1 MRPNAKAQFL
11 LWEFKAFYKT
21 ASKYI
26 FPTLP
31 STSPQLRK
39 ALSSRD
45 TIKSLS
51 YYINSMVPRKQKCL
65 CTKFRQTVRAVSWCT
80 IAHCQI
86 LTRRRCPS
94 WYRASWL
101 TFSKPSDWKQGYHNH
116 PAPLVPVVVRMDII
130 LGCVWTT
137 AQEKIQTSFTTNN
150 ITVHFIQTQN
160 KRLNSLSKESLE
172 YSVP

>member
-1 MRPNAKAQFL
+1 MQKLNFFFENLKPFIKLQVNTSSRPYPQPHHN
-11 LWEFKAFYKT
+11 WE
-21 ASKYI
+21 
-26 FPTLP
+26 
-31 STSPQLRK
+31 K

-80 IAHCQI
+80 IAHCQS

-116 PAPLVPVVVRMDII
+116 PALLVPVVVRMDII

-137 AQEKIQTSFTTNN
+137 AQEKFRHLLLLTT
-150 ITVHFIQTQN
+150 
-160 KRLNSLSKESLE
+160 SLSISFRHRIKG
-172 YSVP
+172 